1 MATVFT
7 TPPAMLNLLLSN
19 SAHGPSKRSCCYLR
33 APCAHKGQTALTG
46 LHKCRPETPGTV
58 PPAQEEVGPKVAAVS
73 GPSAQHARRL
83 TQGLICMQR
92 TQGIRQHSQV
102 WTNAD
107 FKQLKQSLQL
117 GGGVGGGLKREE
129 KWGPRAAA
137 ISGPST
143 EHTGCLIHGLICM
156 LCTQGSD
163 SSHGSALMLTSNK

>member
-1 MATVFT
+1 
-7 TPPAMLNLLLSN
+7 MLNLLLSN

-117 GGGVGGGLKREE
+117 GGGWGGGLKREE
-129 KWGPRAAA
+129 KWGPRGPGQLLSLDHQHSTLDVWSMALSACCALKGQAAV
-137 ISGPST
+137 
-143 EHTGCLIHGLICM
+143 TGLH
-156 LCTQGSD
+156 
-163 SSHGSALMLTSNK
+163 